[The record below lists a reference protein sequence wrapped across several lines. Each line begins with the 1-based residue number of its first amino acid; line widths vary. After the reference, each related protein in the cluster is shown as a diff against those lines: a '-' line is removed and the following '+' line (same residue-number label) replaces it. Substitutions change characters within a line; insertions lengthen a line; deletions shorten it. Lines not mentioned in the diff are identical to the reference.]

1 MGQRIPYVAMLLIV
15 TSCGES
21 VAPDTGP
28 QAPGATHFTEVTNAV
43 GLGGFSHTN
52 GGFGE
57 AWAPEIVGGGG
68 GFLDYN
74 GDQLLDIMLVAGG
87 AFQGRMPTGPAIRL
101 YRNNGD
107 GSFAETTTEAGLA
120 DLRAYAFG
128 ITAADYDNDG
138 DQDVFVST
146 LYRDLLLRNDGNVF
160 VEVGKQVGLG
170 GVEEWSSS
178 ALFFDAGRDGHL
190 DLYVGT
196 YVDWSPEKDIYCGFN
211 GEKVYC
217 TPELYDGIWGR
228 YYRNNGD
235 GTFQERTEQAGFTSG
250 IEAHRDKTLG
260 VATFD
265 ANGDTWPD
273 LVVAND
279 TERDLLFVNDGD
291 GTFTESGI
299 RSGIAYD
306 QHGKPR
312 AGMGIDVGVVD
323 GSGEPTIFVGN
334 FTEETVGVYRHTG
347 GGLYMDR
354 AASSRI
360 GQPSMRTLTFGLML
374 FDVDLDTDLDLYIA
388 NGHVQTHIARIVEGV
403 TFRQRAQLFVNR
415 SDGLFEEAHPESG
428 LLSLPMVARGAAY
441 GDYDRDGDLDIL
453 VIENNGPAHLW
464 RNDVEDRKYLRVRL
478 EGRESNR
485 DGLGASVVLTAG
497 GKRQYRYV
505 HTGSSFLAQSE
516 TMPVFGLGEAEAVD
530 SLSVIWPAGT
540 VDRLGPLETNQEV
553 RVVEGSTMSKTA
565 TQ

>member
-1 MGQRIPYVAMLLIV
+1 MGQRILYAAALLICAA
-15 TSCGES
+15 CGES
-21 VAPDTGP
+21 APPDVGS
-28 QAPGATHFTEVTNAV
+28 QALGGTHFTEVTSAA

-68 GFLDYN
+68 GFLDYD

-87 AFQGRMPTGPAIRL
+87 AFQGHTPTGPAVRL

-107 GSFAETTTEAGLA
+107 GSFVETTAEAGLA

-160 VEVGKQVGLG
+160 VEVGEQAGLG

-217 TPELYDGIWGR
+217 TPELYNGIWGR
-228 YYRNNGD
+228 YYQNNGD

-265 ANGDTWPD
+265 ANGDAWPD
-273 LVVAND
+273 LIIAND
-279 TERDLLFVNDGD
+279 TERDLLFLNDGN
-291 GTFTESGI
+291 GAFTESGI

-360 GQPSMRTLTFGLML
+360 GQPSMMTLTFGLML

-403 TFRQRAQLFVNR
+403 TFRQRAQLFMNAG
-415 SDGLFEEAHPESG
+415 DGLFEEAHPESA

-453 VIENNGPAHLW
+453 VVENNGPAHLW
-464 RNDVEDRKYLRVRL
+464 RNDLEGHNYLRVRL

-516 TMPVFGLGEAEAVD
+516 TIPVFGLGEVESVD
-530 SLSVIWPAGT
+530 SLSVIWPTGA
-540 VDRLGPLETNQEV
+540 VDRLGPLEANQEV
-553 RVVEGSTMSKTA
+553 RLVEGSTLSKTK

>member
-1 MGQRIPYVAMLLIV
+1 MGQRISYAVALLIV
-15 TSCGES
+15 TACGES
-21 VAPDTGP
+21 TAPDTRP
-28 QAPGATHFTEVTNAV
+28 TAPGAAHFTEVTNTA
-43 GLGGFSHTN
+43 GLGGFAHTN

-68 GFLDYN
+68 GFLDYD

-87 AFQGRMPTGPAIRL
+87 AFRDHMPAGPAIRL

-107 GSFAETTTEAGLA
+107 DSFVETTTEAGLA

-146 LYRDLLLRNDGNVF
+146 LYRDLLLRNDDNVF
-160 VEVGKQVGLG
+160 VEVGQQAGLG

-178 ALFFDAGRDGHL
+178 ALFFDADRDGWL

-235 GTFQERTEQAGFTSG
+235 GTFQEHTEQAGFTSG

-265 ANGDTWPD
+265 ANGDAWPD
-273 LVVAND
+273 LVIAND
-279 TERDLLFVNDGD
+279 TERDMLFLNDGD
-291 GTFTESGI
+291 GTFTEFGI
-299 RSGIAYD
+299 RSGVAYD

-334 FTEETVGVYRHTG
+334 FTAETVGVYRHVG

-360 GQPSMRTLTFGLML
+360 GQPSMMTLTFGLML
-374 FDVDLDTDLDLYIA
+374 LDVDLDTDLDLYIA

-403 TFRQRAQLFVNR
+403 TFRQRAQLFVNTGE
-415 SDGLFEEAHPESG
+415 GLFDEADPESG

-453 VIENNGPAHLW
+453 VVENNGPAHLW
-464 RNDVEDRKYLRVRL
+464 RNDLEGRNYLRLRL

-485 DGLGASVVLTAG
+485 DGLGASVVMTAG

-516 TMPVFGLGEAEAVD
+516 IMPVFGLGEVETVD

-540 VDRLGPLETNQEV
+540 VDRLGPLMVNQEV
-553 RVVEGSTMSKTA
+553 KVVEGSTFARTKT
-565 TQ
+565 Q